1 MQSHRTGWI
10 FRPIAQRWNQPMSE
24 PTNVRMPLGLF
35 GCLSVCSCRP
45 SAVQPDGRTLVSTV
59 RKYRLYSFCLKW
71 Q

>member
-35 GCLSVCSCRP
+35 GYLSVCSCRP